1 MVCKQMVCRGGIP
14 CVVLQGIW
22 IALWT
27 LDLYSP
33 GPSPQEAVNSG
44 FLKNGTQSG
53 PVNENDPHF
62 KILSPVQ
69 GQDP

>member
-1 MVCKQMVCRGGIP
+1 MVCKQMVCKGRIP
-14 CVVLQGIW
+14 CLVPQRIR

-27 LDLYSP
+27 LYLYSP
-33 GPSPQEAVNSG
+33 GPSQKEAVNSG
-44 FLKNGTQSG
+44 FLKNGAQSG
-53 PVNENDPHF
+53 PVYENDPHF